1 MAKKTDDP
9 YLSELESSMEELD
22 KEFLDEATSVD
33 TPSEPAAPSSPEGAS
48 PKAKTHAPVS
58 KEAFAL
64 SPDVPVNLVA
74 VMGRKT
80 ITMKELLNLQLGQV
94 VEFDKG
100 PADAVDVVVGGKVI
114 AKAELVQVEGKLGI
128 RILKVI

>member
-1 MAKKTDDP
+1 MVKKTDDP

-22 KEFLDEATSVD
+22 KEFLEEATSVD
-33 TPSEPAAPSSPEGAS
+33 IPEEPTVPST

-58 KEAFAL
+58 KEALTL
-64 SPDVPVNLVA
+64 SPDVPISLVA
-74 VMGRKT
+74 VMARKA
-80 ITMKELLNLQLGQV
+80 ITMKDLLNLQLGQV
-94 VEFDKG
+94 VEFDKS
-100 PADAVDVVVGGKVI
+100 PTDAVDVVVGGKVI